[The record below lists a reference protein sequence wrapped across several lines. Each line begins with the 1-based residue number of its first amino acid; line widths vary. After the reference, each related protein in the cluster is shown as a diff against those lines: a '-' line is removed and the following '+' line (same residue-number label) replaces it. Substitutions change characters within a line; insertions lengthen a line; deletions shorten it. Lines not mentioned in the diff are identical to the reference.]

1 MVELTAE
8 SVESAALTLQ
18 SVDDVHGGDG
28 LSLGM
33 LGVGDGITD
42 DILEEDL
49 EDAAGLFVDE
59 ARDTF
64 DTASTRETTDG
75 GLGDTLDVIT
85 QHFAMTFG
93 ASLSEALSSFAASRH
108 DSCEL
113 GLSVGSKQLRWQCRP
128 RPGFICQNLPS
139 IDPVKFFKTA

>member
-1 MVELTAE
+1 M
-8 SVESAALTLQ
+8 TLQ

-28 LSLGM
+28 LSLGV

-108 DSCEL
+108 DFL
-113 GLSVGSKQLRWQCRP
+113 KLVRWSVEARE
-128 RPGFICQNLPS
+128 
-139 IDPVKFFKTA
+139 FFLVEEKASFYLTTI

>member
-1 MVELTAE
+1 M
-8 SVESAALTLQ
+8 TLQ

-108 DSCEL
+108 DFL
-113 GLSVGSKQLRWQCRP
+113 RLVRWSVEARE
-128 RPGFICQNLPS
+128 FF
-139 IDPVKFFKTA
+139 PVEEKASFYLTTI

>member
-1 MVELTAE
+1 M
-8 SVESAALTLQ
+8 TLQ

-108 DSCEL
+108 DFL
-113 GLSVGSKQLRWQCRP
+113 RLVRWSVEARE
-128 RPGFICQNLPS
+128 FF
-139 IDPVKFFKTA
+139 PVEEKASFSLTTI

>member
-1 MVELTAE
+1 MAF
-8 SVESAALTLQ
+8 Q
-18 SVDDVHGGDG
+18 GVDDIECGDG

-42 DILEEDL
+42 DILEEHL

-64 DTASTRETTDG
+64 DTASTRETADG

-108 DSCEL
+108 DFL
-113 GLSVGSKQLRWQCRP
+113 RLVRWSVEARE
-128 RPGFICQNLPS
+128 FF
-139 IDPVKFFKTA
+139 PVEEKASFYLTTI

>member
-1 MVELTAE
+1 
-8 SVESAALTLQ
+8 
-18 SVDDVHGGDG
+18 
-28 LSLGM
+28 M

-108 DSCEL
+108 DFL
-113 GLSVGSKQLRWQCRP
+113 ILVRWWVEARE
-128 RPGFICQNLPS
+128 FF
-139 IDPVKFFKTA
+139 PVEEKASFYLTTI

>member
-1 MVELTAE
+1 M
-8 SVESAALTLQ
+8 TLQ

-42 DILEEDL
+42 DILEEHL

-108 DSCEL
+108 DFL
-113 GLSVGSKQLRWQCRP
+113 RLVRWSVEARE
-128 RPGFICQNLPS
+128 FF
-139 IDPVKFFKTA
+139 PVEEKASFYLTTI

>member
-1 MVELTAE
+1 M
-8 SVESAALTLQ
+8 TLQ
-18 SVDDVHGGDG
+18 SIDDVHGGDG
-28 LSLGM
+28 LSLGV

-75 GLGDTLDVIT
+75 GLGDTLDVIA

-108 DSCEL
+108 DFL
-113 GLSVGSKQLRWQCRP
+113 NLVKRSVEMREIFSYRVRFVLVR
-128 RPGFICQNLPS
+128 FS
-139 IDPVKFFKTA
+139 

>member
-1 MVELTAE
+1 M
-8 SVESAALTLQ
+8 TLQ

-108 DSCEL
+108 DL
-113 GLSVGSKQLRWQCRP
+113 LRLTRWSVEARE
-128 RPGFICQNLPS
+128 FF
-139 IDPVKFFKTA
+139 PVEEKASFYLTTI